1 MSKKTKDQIPEI
13 HPWRDVDRAG
23 VPLICYETSDPK
35 QTITTVRKTMNG
47 AEEQTP
53 VLQWD
58 TLRGITGINELGI
71 ALAREWQVDPMNSGE
86 CGGALDLIRE
96 KATGKESAKTC
107 SRGENRHGA
116 VFFFHNAHRFIDD
129 ARVMQGVW
137 NLRDTFEPIGAK
149 LVLLAT
155 VGKVPIELRN
165 DVVTLTDPLPTRAE
179 ISKLI
184 GHIARD
190 AAKNGAQI
198 DADAIEADEVIADTL
213 TGISGFGVRQTFAM
227 SVRKAGVDPEN
238 LWDRKRKLIEQTRG
252 LKMSR
257 PKTGFESIG
266 GLDRLKADLTDLLT
280 SEKTPVR
287 AIYFWDE
294 IEKMF
299 AGAAGDT
306 SGTSQDQVGVV
317 LKVMQDEGLPGII
330 LAGPAG
336 TGKTEIGKGA
346 GGVANA
352 PVIAFDFGAC
362 KGSLV
367 GESEQTVR
375 AMMQVAQAVS
385 GGKALVIAT
394 CNSMS
399 VLPPELRRRF
409 KLGTYYVDLP
419 SSKEQAAIW
428 PVWLKRFDLDKQPLP
443 NCENWTGAEISACCE
458 IAYRTGRTLIQAA
471 ANIVPVAKSGAAQIA
486 ALRKMADGVF
496 LSANHGGV
504 YSMNDNTSGEQASG
518 RSMKFD

>member
-1 MSKKTKDQIPEI
+1 MKKTKDQTTEQS
-13 HPWRDVDRAG
+13 PWRDVRRAG
-23 VPLICYETSDPK
+23 CPLVCYETADPK
-35 QTITTVRKTMNG
+35 QTITNVRKAMNG
-47 AEEQTP
+47 TEETTP
-53 VLQWD
+53 VCSWD
-58 TLRGITGINELGI
+58 CNRGMTGVNDAGSTLCKD
-71 ALAREWQVDPMNSGE
+71 WQCDPTNTGE
-86 CGGALDLIRE
+86 CGTALDFLFSKTRE
-96 KATGKESAKTC
+96 AKAGETFN
-107 SRGENRHGA
+107 RG
-116 VFFFHNAHRFIDD
+116 VFFFHNSHRFIDD

-137 NLRDTFEPIGAK
+137 NLRDAFEPIGVT

-155 VGKVPIELRN
+155 IGKVPIELRN
-165 DVVTLTDPLPTRAE
+165 DVVTLSDPLPTPAE
-179 ISKLI
+179 ISKLC
-184 GHIARD
+184 GHIAKD
-190 AAKNGAQI
+190 AAKNGAEI
-198 DADAIEADEVIADTL
+198 DPAEIEADEVIADTL

-227 SVRKAGVDPEN
+227 AVRKTGVDPEL
-238 LWDRKRKLIEQTRG
+238 LWERKRKLVEQTRG
-252 LKMSR
+252 LKLWR

-266 GLDRLKADLTDLLT
+266 GLDRLKADLTAILT
-280 SEKTPVR
+280 SSATPVR

-299 AGAAGDT
+299 AGAQGDT

-346 GGVANA
+346 GGVAGS

-375 AMMQVAQAVS
+375 SMMQVAQAVS

-409 KLGTYYVDLP
+409 KLGTYLVELP
-419 SSKEQAAIW
+419 SESEQALIW
-428 PVWLKRFDLDKQPLP
+428 PIWIKRFDLPKQPLP
-443 NCENWTGAEISACCE
+443 ACDQWTGSEISACCE

-471 ANIVPVAKSGAAQIA
+471 QNIVPVAKSGKAQIE
-486 ALRKMADGVF
+486 ALRRMADGVF

-504 YSMNDNTSGEQASG
+504 YSMNGTAPEASPSG

>member
-1 MSKKTKDQIPEI
+1 MSKKTKDQIPQI

-23 VPLICYETSDPK
+23 VPLVCYETSDPK
-35 QTITTVRKTMNG
+35 QTIITVRKTMNG
-47 AEEQTP
+47 TEETTP
-53 VLQWD
+53 ILQWD
-58 TLRGITGINELGI
+58 TLRGITGVNDMGV
-71 ALAREWQVDPMNSGE
+71 ALARDWQCDPLNTGE
-86 CGGALDLIRE
+86 CGTALDFIRD
-96 KATGKESAKTC
+96 KATGKETAKTC
-107 SRGENRHGA
+107 TRA
-116 VFFFHNAHRFIDD
+116 VFFFHHAHRFIDD
-129 ARVMQGVW
+129 SRVMQGVW

-155 VGKVPIELRN
+155 VGKVPVELRN
-165 DVVTLTDPLPTRAE
+165 DVVTLTDPLPTREE

-198 DADAIEADEVIADTL
+198 DPDAIETDEVIADTL

-227 SVRKAGVDPEN
+227 SVRKTGVDPEN

-252 LKMSR
+252 LKMWR

-266 GLDRLKADLTDLLT
+266 GLDRLKADLTAILT
-280 SEKTPVR
+280 SAATPVR

-306 SGTSQDQVGVV
+306 SGTSQDQIQVV
-317 LKVMQDEGLPGII
+317 LKVMQDENIPGII

-419 SSKEQAAIW
+419 SAKEQAAIW
-428 PVWLKRFDLDKQPLP
+428 PVWLKRFEIEKQPLP
-443 NCENWTGAEISACCE
+443 KCENWTGAEISACCE
-458 IAYRTGRTLIQAA
+458 IAWRTGRTLVEAA
-471 ANIVPVAKSGAAQIA
+471 KNIVPVAKSGAAQIA

-496 LSANHGGV
+496 LSANHDGI
-504 YSMNDNTSGEQASG
+504 YSLNDSTQSEPASG
-518 RSMKFD
+518 RQFNKFD